1 MSIGND
7 GVDLVAQYV
16 NTQEE
21 ALFARNIGGQLIR
34 VVDVT
39 TEDFQRDV
47 SLTIDGQQVV
57 VKKAVPQL
65 DAQGI
70 IVRDQNGQPL
80 PRPTTIFD
88 AASQLF
94 VRSPSDRNPIPTLC
108 HREHLKPVGVCRVCM
123 VEAAEIDPLRGRAK
137 RALVPSCTYRVSE
150 GMVVNTSASQ
160 SDPAAARRIV
170 DAVRVLVELLATEH
184 LSSEQ
189 LQQLAEGEGA
199 LEHNELKE
207 LVSRFQVE
215 QGRFRPSR
223 LAGLRGQDHSSEM
236 ISVNHD
242 ACILCRRC
250 ERACADVKHNEVIGR
265 SGKGYASQIA
275 FDLNSP
281 MLESSCV
288 SCGECAISCP
298 TDALTFRPE
307 VVARQ
312 VSKLEELVRDEGTG
326 EGQILTAED
335 MASIPIFAEIPFKFL
350 QFNGGA
356 CVRRVLQPG
365 EILCREGDYGSTAF
379 LIQRG
384 KFEVFLKS
392 TRSSVKTKRA
402 KGILGRLGA
411 LTTFFSA
418 TESVAGKRKDAS
430 AVLSGGGRLFRT
442 AEDVILGEMTC
453 MNRYPRSATVVA
465 VEESEVIEIRR
476 NVLYMLQRNRA
487 SREILDRVYR
497 QRALNSQLENM
508 ALFQILDEEGR
519 STAARLL
526 AQRADLLRI
535 EPGQMIF
542 EEGDTGTDVFLVRL
556 GYVKVSTKF
565 GAGEQ
570 VLNYVGPGGF
580 FGEIGALSALGE
592 ELTTQLSAAGYQ
604 PGVRTANCSALDHV
618 ELVRI
623 QANDLRQL
631 LQEYPS
637 LRNSLIERA
646 NELLRLDVERK
657 QRIDATTSGFL
668 EQGLFN
674 AQSLLVL
681 DLEACTRCDECT
693 RACADTHE
701 GVTRLIR
708 EGLRFDRFLVASS
721 CRSCLDPYC
730 LVGCP
735 VDAIHR
741 EGSMEIRIEDHCI
754 GCGLCASN
762 CPYGN
767 INMHGHVV
775 SSLQQDGRKVAVI
788 QQKATTCD
796 LCRDA
801 GGTPSCVYA
810 CPHDAAFRM
819 SGQQLRKLTE
829 ISAPVVDRTLAR

>member
-1 MSIGND
+1 MPPVNDDRILAAEYVSI
-7 GVDLVAQYV
+7 
-16 NTQEE
+16 QEE
-21 ALFARNIGGQLIR
+21 ALFARNVGGQLIR
-34 VVDVT
+34 IMQAT
-39 TEDFQRDV
+39 TDDFQRDV
-47 SLTIDGQQVV
+47 RLTIDGQEIV

-65 DAQGI
+65 DSQGI
-70 IVRDQNGQPL
+70 IVRDQRGQPI
-80 PRPTTIFD
+80 PRPTTIYD
-88 AASQLF
+88 AAAQLF
-94 VRSPSDRNPIPTLC
+94 VRKPTDQNPIPTIC

-123 VEAAEIDPLRGRAK
+123 VEAAEVDPVRGRSK

-150 GMVVNTSASQ
+150 GMVVNTADSA
-160 SDPAAARRIV
+160 SDPAAAERISG
-170 DAVRVLVELLATEH
+170 AVRVLVELLASEH
-184 LSSEQ
+184 LPAESLSENSSHDG
-189 LQQLAEGEGA
+189 LP
-199 LEHNELKE
+199 EHNELKQ
-207 LVSRFQVE
+207 LVARFCSE
-215 QGRFRPSR
+215 KPRFRPSH
-223 LAGLRGQDHSSEM
+223 LAGSRSPDSSSEM
-236 ISVNHD
+236 IAVNHD

-265 SGKGYASQIA
+265 SGKGYQTQIA
-275 FDLNSP
+275 FDLNVP
-281 MLESSCV
+281 MQASTCV

-307 VVARQ
+307 VVERQ
-312 VSKLEELVRDEGTG
+312 IAKLKDSFNDEGATG
-326 EGQILTAED
+326 GQILNAED
-335 MASIPIFAEIPFKFL
+335 MASIPIFSEIPFKFL

-356 CVRRVLQPG
+356 CVRRILQPG
-365 EILCREGDYGSTAF
+365 DVLCREGDYGATAF

-384 KFEVFLKS
+384 KFEVFLNS
-392 TRSSVKTKRA
+392 ARSSVKTKRA
-402 KGILGRLGA
+402 GGLMGRLGG
-411 LTTFFSA
+411 LKTFFS
-418 TESVAGKRKDAS
+418 TSDSSSSKRKDAS
-430 AVLSGGGRLFRT
+430 SVLSEGGRIFRT
-442 AEDVILGEMTC
+442 AKDVILGEMTC

-487 SREILDRVYR
+487 SREILDGVYR
-497 QRALNSQLENM
+497 QRALNSQLENL
-508 ALFQILDEEGR
+508 ALFQVLSDDGR
-519 STAARLL
+519 SVAAKLL
-526 AQRADLLRI
+526 AQRADLLRV
-535 EPGQMIF
+535 EPGQVIF
-542 EEGDTGTDVFLVRL
+542 EEGDLGTDVYLVRL

-570 VLNYVGPGGF
+570 VLNYIGPGGF
-580 FGEIGALSALGE
+580 FGEIGAMSALGQ
-592 ELTTQLSAAGYQ
+592 ELTEQLTTAGYR

-623 QANDLRQL
+623 KADDLRQL
-631 LQEYPS
+631 IAEYPA
-637 LRNSLIERA
+637 LGGSLIERA
-646 NELLRLDVERK
+646 NELLRLDVQRK
-657 QRIDATTSGFL
+657 QRLDASTSGFL

-708 EGLRFDRFLVASS
+708 EGLRYDRFLVASS

-767 INMHGHVV
+767 INMHGQEITNQ
-775 SSLQQDGRKVAVI
+775 LQGGRKVTVV

-829 ISAPVVDRTLAR
+829 MS